1 MMKIHEAARLI
12 LQDADQPMHARDIH
26 RKIVARN
33 LYTFGAKDP
42 ISIVSQSL
50 RKKSA
55 GAPGASEAI
64 FKRTAPGTY
73 GLLEWES

>member
-1 MMKIHEAARLI
+1 MMKIYEAARLI
-12 LQDADQPMHARDIH
+12 LQDAGQTMHARDIH
-26 RKIVARN
+26 RAIVGRN

-42 ISIVSQSL
+42 VSIVSQSL

-55 GAPGASEAI
+55 GAPSTTDAI

-73 GLLEWES
+73 GLLEWDR

>member
-1 MMKIHEAARLI
+1 MKIYEAAKTVLEE
-12 LQDADQPMHARDIH
+12 AGHPMHARDIH
-26 RKIVARN
+26 RRIVQQS

-42 ISIVSQSL
+42 VSIVSQSL

-55 GAPGASEAI
+55 DAPNVTEVV

-73 GLLEWES
+73 ALAEWKD

>member
-1 MMKIHEAARLI
+1 
-12 LQDADQPMHARDIH
+12 MHARDIH
-26 RKIVARN
+26 REIVARN

-55 GAPGASEAI
+55 GAPGVTEAV
-64 FKRTAPGTY
+64 F
-73 GLLEWES
+73 